1 MVGGMRDISVRKK
14 SQLETQQFNRSL
26 KLLSI
31 CNETLIRAT
40 DEKQLI
46 IEICRLAVEVGGY
59 KMAWVGYAKDD
70 A

>member
-1 MVGGMRDISVRKK
+1 MRDISVRKK